1 MTESDFYKKEIY
13 IYIYIKAQI
22 FLFLTKIKIVIFENW
37 TLFIRP
43 GIRKYYSGLL
53 IKVNIN

>member
-1 MTESDFYKKEIY
+1 MTESDFYKKD

-37 TLFIRP
+37 TKAWYPKILFWI
-43 GIRKYYSGLL
+43 
-53 IKVNIN
+53 INQSQY